1 MLKPL
6 ITLLILISTMPSA
19 YAELSLKPFVGYYH
33 TSYDLGLTTLDVEG
47 KRSLQQQ
54 SDGSWVLD
62 FRAKNW
68 FARLSQTS
76 TFLIDDE
83 QQLKPQHYRRYQK
96 VFGKVKDRSIYFH
109 WDQLKVTNDID
120 GKPWKMD
127 IPADALD
134 LISYQLKLR
143 YDLITHPQQK
153 EFHYRVAD
161 GGKVKDLIFRVIGP
175 EVLKT
180 PMGKLN
186 TTKLESIRHKQ
197 RDVQHLIWVAT
208 DWDNLLLRV
217 EPVRRKDKEKPI
229 FLDRATLDGKE
240 VKGF

>member
-1 MLKPL
+1 MLKFAT
-6 ITLLILISTMPSA
+6 TLLLLISTFSSA

-33 TSYDLGLTTLDVEG
+33 TSYDMGFTLDIEG
-47 KRSLQQQ
+47 KRSLKQKE
-54 SDGSWVLD
+54 DGSWVLD

-68 FARLSQTS
+68 FARISQTS
-76 TFLIDDE
+76 TFRIDEE
-83 QQLKPQHYRRYQK
+83 QQLKPEHYRRYQK
-96 VFGKVKDRSIYFH
+96 VFGKTKDRSIHFH

-120 GKPWKMD
+120 GKPWKME
-127 IPADALD
+127 IPTDALD
-134 LISYQLKLR
+134 LLSYQLKLR
-143 YDLITHPQQK
+143 YDLMAHPKQK

-161 GGKVKDLIFRVIGP
+161 GGKVKNFIFRVIGK

-186 TTKLESIRHKQ
+186 TIKLESIRFKQ
-197 RDVQHLIWVAT
+197 RDVEHLIWVAT

-217 EPVRRKDKEKPI
+217 EPVRKKDKENPV
-229 FLDRATLDGKE
+229 FLDRATLDGRT